1 MTARKGS
8 FMQRYSGGVYWPLDP
23 RMNEV
28 ALIDIA
34 HSLSM
39 QCRFTGHARTF
50 YSVAEHSVHV
60 SHCVPEELALVALLH
75 DATEA
80 YVTDVASPVKRHL
93 ENYADLEAL
102 NWAVIAEKF
111 DLPRQLPEE
120 VHVADQAM
128 LMREREVLLPTVP
141 GLSAAA
147 WYGAESAPAPANRQ
161 LFCWTPAE
169 AKQQFIARFFEV
181 CPLFYKDA
189 E

>member
-39 QCRFTGHARTF
+39 QCRFTGHVREF
-50 YSVAEHSVHV
+50 YSVAEHCVHV
-60 SHCVPEELALVALLH
+60 SHCVPKDLALVALMH

-80 YVTDVASPVKRHL
+80 YLTDVASPVKRHL
-93 ENYADLEAL
+93 PNYAEIEAL

-111 DLPRQLPEE
+111 DLPLQLPEE
-120 VHVADQAM
+120 VHLADRAM
-128 LMREREVLLPTVP
+128 LLRERDVLLPHLPGITAEQWCGGPVP
-141 GLSAAA
+141 
-147 WYGAESAPAPANRQ
+147 PAVNIQ
-161 LFCWTPAE
+161 LRCWSPTQ
-169 AKQQFIARFFEV
+169 AKNWFIARFFEV
-181 CPLFYKDA
+181 CPLFPKD
-189 E
+189 EI